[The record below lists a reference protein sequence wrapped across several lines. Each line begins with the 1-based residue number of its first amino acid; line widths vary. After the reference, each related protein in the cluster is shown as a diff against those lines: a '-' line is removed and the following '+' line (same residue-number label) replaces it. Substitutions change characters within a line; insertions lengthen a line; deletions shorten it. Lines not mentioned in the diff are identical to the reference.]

1 MSRLGLEA
9 GPVAFS
15 LVREAEP
22 CQPAKLS
29 ASEQG
34 CTLGRGGK
42 GALSI
47 RHSFPLCHHH
57 QAGGWEWLL
66 RLRCHS
72 ISSNLCFLLA
82 LSSHQPSFPNSLDLN
97 PSPALDSWSHIIT

>member
-1 MSRLGLEA
+1 MLGLEA

-22 CQPAKLS
+22 CPPAKLS

-34 CTLGRGGK
+34 CTSGGGGREP
-42 GALSI
+42 SPSD
-47 RHSFPLCHHH
+47 SFPLCHHH

-82 LSSHQPSFPNSLDLN
+82 SSSHQPSFPNSLDLN
-97 PSPALDSWSHIIT
+97 PSPALHSWSHTIT